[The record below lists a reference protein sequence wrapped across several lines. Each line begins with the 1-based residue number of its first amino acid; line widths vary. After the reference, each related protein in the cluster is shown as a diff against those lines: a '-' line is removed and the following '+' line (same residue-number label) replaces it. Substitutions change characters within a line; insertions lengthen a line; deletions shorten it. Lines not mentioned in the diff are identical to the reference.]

1 MLFINMKV
9 TETKILE
16 ELKKIKKNGKS
27 AQERIRAQAILF
39 SNDGKKSQEIA
50 DFFEVTQRTVFQW
63 FKDFKSEGIKSLKC
77 SYGRGRKRL
86 LNTDEHLK
94 IVQKNI
100 KNFPHQPKKA
110 FALTVEEIG
119 IDMSYE
125 TFKRFLKKHSIS
137 ATNE

>member
-1 MLFINMKV
+1 MKI
-9 TETKILE
+9 TETEILE

-27 AQERIRAQAILF
+27 TQERIRAQAILF

-50 DFFEVTQRTVFQW
+50 YFFEVTQRTVFQW
-63 FKDFKSEGIKSLKC
+63 FRDFKSEGIESLKC
-77 SYGRGRKRL
+77 SDGRGRKRL

-100 KNFPHQPKKA
+100 ENFPHQPKKA
-110 FALTVEEIG
+110 FALTIEEIG

>member
-1 MLFINMKV
+1 MKV
-9 TETKILE
+9 TDIKILE

-27 AQERIRAQAILF
+27 AQERMRAQGILL
-39 SNDGKKSQEIA
+39 SDDGKKSQEIA

-63 FKDFKSEGIKSLKC
+63 FRDFKNEGIESLKC
-77 SYGRGRKRL
+77 SHGRGRKRL
-86 LNTDEHLK
+86 LNTDDHLK
-94 IVQKNI
+94 LIQQNI
-100 KNFPHQPKKA
+100 ELYPHQPKKA

-125 TFKRFLKKHSIS
+125 TFKRFLKRHSIS